1 MGASASIYINDQNIP
16 ESLKNQF
23 KINEAMKIE
32 IAQKDAQFIYE
43 QSEQNWIDHKTLITL
58 LSERSKSQLHR
69 IAEIYQRDRTQGY
82 FN

>member
-1 MGASASIYINDQNIP
+1 MGASASIYINDRNIP

-23 KINEAMKIE
+23 KINESMKIE
-32 IAQKDAQFIYE
+32 IANKDAQFIFE
-43 QSEQNWIDHKTLITL
+43 QSEQNWIDHKTLIQL

-69 IAEIYQRDRTQGY
+69 IAEIYQKDRSQGN